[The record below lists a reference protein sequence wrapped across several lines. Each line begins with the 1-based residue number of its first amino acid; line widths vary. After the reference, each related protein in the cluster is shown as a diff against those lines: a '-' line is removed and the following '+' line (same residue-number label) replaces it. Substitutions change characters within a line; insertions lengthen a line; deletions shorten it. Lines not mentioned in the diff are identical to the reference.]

1 MTEDKQGSQPQ
12 TTQESE
18 GTSTTRRPV
27 CILGLGLIGGSFM
40 QALAAA
46 GRDVFGYNRSEATV
60 DAASNSGYDASSDLV
75 ATLRRAA
82 ADDAIIVLAT
92 PVTTIEPLLS
102 AIAETAPQCLLTDVI
117 SVKQAVAEK
126 VSRLHPHARY
136 VGGHPMAG
144 TSRSGWDACD
154 PTLFTNA
161 MWMVT
166 TSDDTDADDWTAV
179 AELALQVSA
188 IVVPAA
194 PDAHDRA
201 VAAISHVPHL
211 LAADTAAVG
220 AGESNLALRLA
231 AGSFR
236 DGTRVAAT
244 EPALQRAMIEAND
257 IAVLNALSEAIDRL
271 VQARDELRD
280 SGSVAALIDD
290 GHRARMAYE
299 EMAARGREPIV
310 GVSVGAP
317 GWASDMRKQAHEG
330 RVWLG

>member
-1 MTEDKQGSQPQ
+1 MTANNQDSHAQNAPASE
-12 TTQESE
+12 TTSA
-18 GTSTTRRPV
+18 GRRPV
-27 CILGLGLIGGSFM
+27 CILGLGLIGGSLM
-40 QALAAA
+40 QALAAT
-46 GRDVFGYNRSEATV
+46 GRAVFGYNRSTVTV
-60 DAASNSGYDASSDLV
+60 DAASDAGYDASSDV
-75 ATLRRAA
+75 MSTLRRAA
-82 ADDAIIVLAT
+82 AEDAIIVLAT

-102 AIAETAPQCLLTDVI
+102 TIAATAPQCLLTDVI

-126 VSRLHPHARY
+126 VARLHPRARY

-154 PTLFTNA
+154 PTLFRDA

-179 AELALQVSA
+179 AHLALAVSA
-188 IVVPAA
+188 VVVPAA

-211 LAADTAAVG
+211 MAADTAAVG

-244 EPALQRAMIEAND
+244 APALQRAMIEAND
-257 IAVLNALSEAIDRL
+257 VAVLNALSEAIDRL

-310 GVSVGAP
+310 GVDVGTP
-317 GWASDMRKQAHEG
+317 GWASELRKQAHEG